1 MTNHDQALTDLAIAY
16 SLELRAEFTIDRG
29 WAIWAWCP
37 LTETRDDADIAGSGE
52 TIALA
57 IAAARAQLAEWEKNA

>member
-1 MTNHDQALTDLAIAY
+1 MTADQTLTDLAIAY
-16 SLELRAEFTIDRG
+16 SLELRAEHDADRG

-57 IAAARAQLAEWEKNA
+57 IAAARKQLVEWERNA